1 MTRLFL
7 SWVVEFLFA
16 YLKSVLTSIFM
27 KIVYFLCM
35 FTSTKKHANAMLF
48 IYGEICIDHYDLKTA
63 SLLQK
68 DGDIYLY
75 EIRIHWWIR

>member
-1 MTRLFL
+1 
-7 SWVVEFLFA
+7 
-16 YLKSVLTSIFM
+16 
-27 KIVYFLCM
+27 
-35 FTSTKKHANAMLF
+35 MLF